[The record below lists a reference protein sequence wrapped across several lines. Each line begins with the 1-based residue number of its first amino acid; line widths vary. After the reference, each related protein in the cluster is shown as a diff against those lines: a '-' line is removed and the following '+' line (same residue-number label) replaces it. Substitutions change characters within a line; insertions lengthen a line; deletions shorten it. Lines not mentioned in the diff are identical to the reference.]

1 MTGGCSSTGP
11 SGRAASIRCGPSCS
25 PPAGSC
31 RHPGRARGAAR
42 TDRSCAGARRMS
54 TPARR
59 GSPSRLPSS
68 GTSATASA
76 QVRRRLSTRAVRPPC
91 AAWSSARSA
100 RDMFAGSFTCC
111 WATPIFTRSAPQPR
125 TVSRS
130 WCALLRMG
138 TWSSTRPKEDEVA
151 VQTKVKLL
159 TDRDVPF
166 EELVPG
172 LELARAITS
181 AGSTQLGGGYMRF
194 TEDAEFAGWTLT
206 YDEVLF
212 VQAGEL
218 TVASDGANTVARA
231 GGALLIPN
239 GAKVTYPGKA
249 GTVSFFVL
257 VPFDWHKKVDRLT
270 KSAHTAPT
278 RRSSSASAPRPPPP
292 PPP

>member
-42 TDRSCAGARRMS
+42 TDRFCAGARRMS
-54 TPARR
+54 IPVRR

-68 GTSATASA
+68 GTSPTAFT
-76 QVRRRLSTRAVRPPC
+76 QVRRRLSTRAVRPRC
-91 AAWSSARSA
+91 AAWSSGRST
-100 RDMFAGSFTCC
+100 RDTFASSSGCC
-111 WATPIFTRSAPQPR
+111 WATPIFTRSARPPR

-130 WCALLRMG
+130 WCSILRTG
-138 TWSSTRPKEDEVA
+138 TWSSTRHKEDEVA

-172 LELARAITS
+172 LELARAITT

-194 TEDAEFAGWTLT
+194 TQDAEFAGWTLT

-218 TVASDGANTVARA
+218 TVASDA
-231 GGALLIPN
+231 GDTAAL
-239 GAKVTYPGKA
+239 AA
-249 GTVSFFVL
+249 
-257 VPFDWHKKVDRLT
+257 
-270 KSAHTAPT
+270 
-278 RRSSSASAPRPPPP
+278 
-292 PPP
+292 